1 MLVKRARGG
10 GVLGDAVG
18 DAVDGELVVDV
29 EAHRTPHRRTV
40 PSHDPEASAR
50 PSGEKATLRTQN
62 VCPSSV
68 RSSAPLAASHSRMVR
83 SLDAEASS
91 RPSGEKAISAT
102 PPLGLGTLPA
112 LVA

>member
-40 PSHDPEASAR
+40 PS
-50 PSGEKATLRTQN
+50 
-62 VCPSSV
+62 
-68 RSSAPLAASHSRMVR
+68 
-83 SLDAEASS
+83 
-91 RPSGEKAISAT
+91 
-102 PPLGLGTLPA
+102 
-112 LVA
+112 